1 MMWAMPRLVSPV
13 VPAGRMRCG
22 EQPVLVAPGGLT
34 LRPWLPSDAATVLA
48 AYADPGI
55 RHWHRRGVAS
65 EAEARELIAG
75 WNRGWDD
82 ETTACWAVVAG
93 ERGEVA
99 GRVTIRDVDLELGH
113 GEVGYWVLQAA
124 RGSGVA
130 VRAVR
135 EASRWALDELGLH
148 RLGLGH
154 SVANTASCRV
164 ADKAGFRLEATLR
177 SALLHADGW
186 HDMHLHART
195 GREPQHQPAG

>member
-1 MMWAMPRLVSPV
+1 MMGAMPRLVPPV
-13 VPAGRMRCG
+13 VPAGRMRHG

-34 LRPWLPSDAATVLA
+34 LRPWLPSDAAAVLA
-48 AYADPGI
+48 AYIDPGI

-65 EAEARELIAG
+65 EDEARELIAA
-75 WNRGWDD
+75 WNRGWGD

-93 ERGEVA
+93 ERGEV
-99 GRVTIRDVDLELGH
+99 
-113 GEVGYWVLQAA
+113 GYWVLPAA

-130 VRAVR
+130 GRAVR

-164 ADKAGFRLEATLR
+164 ADRAGFRLEATLR
-177 SALLHADGW
+177 SALLHTDGW

-195 GREPQHQPAG
+195 RE